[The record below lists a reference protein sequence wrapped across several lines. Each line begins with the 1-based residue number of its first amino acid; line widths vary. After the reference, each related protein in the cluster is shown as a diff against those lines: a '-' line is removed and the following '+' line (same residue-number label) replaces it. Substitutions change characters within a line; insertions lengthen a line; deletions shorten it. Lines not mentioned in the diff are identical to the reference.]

1 VEERV
6 ERFGG
11 VRLRG
16 VHLCAVHRG
25 EPSHPL
31 LVLLHGAGANA
42 HWWDHVAPALAEA
55 HHVVALDFRGHG
67 DSDYPD
73 EVRSGAF
80 VEDLEALLEHLGRP
94 EPILVGHS
102 MGGAVALEHAARR
115 GKTRALALLD
125 VARGGTAATRRT
137 LHRALRVR
145 FAYRNRDQA
154 IARFRFVPPAQ
165 HAPEALRRAIAS
177 HSVRELPDGGFG
189 FKFDPRWFALPPHR
203 LPSLSSVH
211 CPTLLV
217 RGAES
222 ALLTQQGAEEL
233 LREIPGAELALI
245 PQAGHHVHLDAPEA
259 VLASLL
265 AFLRD
270 LA

>member
-1 VEERV
+1 M
-6 ERFGG
+6 ERFSGA
-11 VRLRG
+11 RLRG
-16 VHLCAVHRG
+16 IHLRAVHRG
-25 EPSHPL
+25 DAARPL

-42 HWWDHVAPALAEA
+42 HWWDHVAPALAET

-67 DSDYPD
+67 DSDYPE

-80 VEDLEALLEHLGRP
+80 VADLEALLEHLGRP

-125 VARGGTAATRRT
+125 LARGASATTRRRLSRT
-137 LHRALRVR
+137 LRVR
-145 FAYRNRDQA
+145 FSYRNRDQA
-154 IARFRFVPPAQ
+154 IARFRFVPAAK
-165 HAPEALRRAIAS
+165 HAPDALRRAIAAR
-177 HSVRELPDGGFG
+177 SVRELPDGGFG
-189 FKFDPRWFALPPHR
+189 FKFDPRWFALPQRP
-203 LPSLSSVH
+203 LPPLSSVH

-222 ALLTQQGAEEL
+222 ALLTHQGAEEL
-233 LREIPGAELALI
+233 LREIPGAELAEI
-245 PQAGHHVHLDAPEA
+245 PEAGHHVHLDAPEA
-259 VLASLL
+259 VLARLQ

-270 LA
+270 RT